1 LKTKKRKNMLVL
13 SRRENEKIRIGS
25 DIVIKIVTISEN
37 QVKLGIEAP
46 TEVKVMREEVY
57 QKVKEQIVEA
67 SQKISLGEI
76 PDISKLNVNKIKT
89 DSSDKDQQKN

>member
-1 LKTKKRKNMLVL
+1 MLVL

-46 TEVKVMREEVY
+46 TEVKVMRE
-57 QKVKEQIVEA
+57 
-67 SQKISLGEI
+67 
-76 PDISKLNVNKIKT
+76 
-89 DSSDKDQQKN
+89 

>member
-1 LKTKKRKNMLVL
+1 MLVL

-25 DIVIKIVTISEN
+25 DIIVKIVTISEN

-46 TEVKVMREEVY
+46 PEVKVMREEVY
-57 QKVKEQIVEA
+57 QKLKEQIVEA
-67 SQKISLGEI
+67 SQKIALGEI
-76 PDISKLNVNKIKT
+76 PDISKMNVNKIKT